1 MIKTALG
8 AKRYNNK
15 MDKIWQQ
22 AREAQEKAKPVLT
35 AFYKR
40 AYKHLLKTNKQFY
53 TSKAHGLVS
62 REDCRSWLSFNI

>member
-22 AREAQEKAKPVLT
+22 AKEAQEKAKPVLT
-35 AFYKR
+35 KFYQR
-40 AYKHLLKTNKQFY
+40 VYKHLMKTGQEFCFTKQ
-53 TSKAHGLVS
+53 HGLVS
-62 REDCRSWLSFNI
+62 REDCRSYLSLD